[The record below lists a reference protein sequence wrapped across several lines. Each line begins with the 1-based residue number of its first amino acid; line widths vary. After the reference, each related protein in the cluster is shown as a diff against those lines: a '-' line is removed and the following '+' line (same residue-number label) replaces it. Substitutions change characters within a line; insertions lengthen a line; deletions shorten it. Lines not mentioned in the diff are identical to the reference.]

1 MNAIFIRAY
10 QKKDVPAMTTIWN
23 EVVQDGI
30 AFPQE
35 EFLTEETAADFF
47 AQQTACG
54 VAEDP
59 ATGSILGLYILHP
72 NNIGRCGHIC
82 NTSYAVSS
90 QSRGQHIGEK
100 LVHRG

>member
-35 EFLTEETAADFF
+35 EFLTEETADDFF
-47 AQQTACG
+47 AHQTDCG
-54 VAEDP
+54 VAEDT
-59 ATGSILGLYILHP
+59 ANGSILGL
-72 NNIGRCGHIC
+72 
-82 NTSYAVSS
+82 
-90 QSRGQHIGEK
+90 
-100 LVHRG
+100 

>member
-35 EFLTEETAADFF
+35 EFLTEETAA
-47 AQQTACG
+47 TANRLRRSRRSCNRF
-54 VAEDP
+54 
-59 ATGSILGLYILHP
+59 HP
-72 NNIGRCGHIC
+72 GAIH
-82 NTSYAVSS
+82 SAS
-90 QSRGQHIGEK
+90 Q
-100 LVHRG
+100 

>member
-47 AQQTACG
+47 CTANRLRRSRRSCNRF
-54 VAEDP
+54 
-59 ATGSILGLYILHP
+59 HP
-72 NNIGRCGHIC
+72 GAIH
-82 NTSYAVSS
+82 SAS
-90 QSRGQHIGEK
+90 Q
-100 LVHRG
+100 

>member
-35 EFLTEETAADFF
+35 EFLTEEMAQKYRGGEISREEYDQWRYRYPRAEAERNEAARR
-47 AQQTACG
+47 
-54 VAEDP
+54 EKK
-59 ATGSILGLYILHP
+59 
-72 NNIGRCGHIC
+72 
-82 NTSYAVSS
+82 
-90 QSRGQHIGEK
+90 GE
-100 LVHRG
+100 